1 MILTKNH
8 KLMKKLVF
16 ILLFLLQVQTNAQT
30 TILTLDNVPSNTVCN
45 EVWSEQNLDL
55 SFVYGTSDDCAAG
68 ACYFGLEP
76 TFVWLY
82 PSRLSVDLSGLQ
94 NIQKVEIDVIS
105 YCSYFIPQCTFAH
118 LIDSTGVIINTVGNT
133 INTPGDSNNGTLET
147 ITIENP
153 TEGLLS
159 EFAISSCEGNV
170 HEIRIYQKDVLSNDQ
185 IGLDDH
191 TFAIYPNPAIDIINI
206 NLSSDLKY
214 EVTIF
219 DLQGRIMISKKTRS
233 AIDIQALPQGIY
245 LLEFKD
251 LDSGQKVIE
260 KIIKEK

>member
-1 MILTKNH
+1 MKTNKILS
-8 KLMKKLVF
+8 LAF
-16 ILLFLLQVQTNAQT
+16 LLFLQLIASGQSIT
-30 TILTLDNVPSNTVCN
+30 LTLDSISSNTNCN
-45 EVWSEQNLDL
+45 DIWTEQNLDL
-55 SFVYGTSDDCAAG
+55 SFVIGTSDDCAAG
-68 ACYFGLEP
+68 ACYFDVEP
-76 TFVWLY
+76 TYVWLY